1 MAFILK
7 SVDMVTGSMIDRKD
21 FRKRYIKEVMKDE
34 VQVEEYWYLCSN
46 FTIML
51 WIID

>member
-7 SVDMVTGSMIDRKD
+7 SVDIVTGSMIDRKD

-34 VQVEEYWYLCSN
+34 VQVEEYWYLIHN
-46 FTIML
+46 LKYVMN
-51 WIID
+51 